1 MIPKS
6 KKTQINY
13 NNKLVNKP
21 WGKEYV
27 IFCHKKELAI
37 TKIEIMPGKK
47 TSLHCHP
54 KKKTGFIILS
64 GTAEVQI
71 GIHKKNTWSA
81 KPLSILVIR
90 PGLFHSLKCPLNKK
104 SPLVALEFE
113 CPYDKNDLVRF
124 KDTYGRSGK
133 EYENKNMSILNNS
146 YDRFINSKKDSIYN
160 IEEKKIKIL
169 NIKNYNQIKK
179 MSSHSVSA
187 ILSGGLFDNLNQ
199 KVLVQGE
206 IIKTLSLKIL
216 AKHFKI
222 SKDLKIINIAN
233 E

>member
-1 MIPKS
+1 MSSKS
-6 KKTQINY
+6 KKMQINY

-21 WGKEYV
+21 WGEEYV
-27 IFCHKKELAI
+27 IFNHKKELAI
-37 TKIEIMPGKK
+37 TKIKILPGKK

-54 KKKTGFIILS
+54 KKKTGFVILS

-71 GIHKKNTWSA
+71 GIHKKNTWRT

-90 PGLFHSLKCPLNKK
+90 PGLFHSLKCPANKK
-104 SPLVALEFE
+104 RALIALEFE
-113 CPYDKNDLVRF
+113 CPYDKKDLVRF

-133 EYENKNMSILNNS
+133 EYENKNINNINKF
-146 YDRFINSKKDSIYN
+146 YNKFINSKKDTEYK
-160 IEEKKIKIL
+160 IEGKKIKIL

-179 MSSHSVSA
+179 MNSNSVSA
-187 ILSGGLFDNLNQ
+187 ILHGSLMDNFNQ

-206 IIKTLSLKIL
+206 IVKTLSLKIL

-222 SKDLKIINIAN
+222 GKNLKIINITN